1 MTVRVQAE
9 NFDIAAE
16 LADVRAAE
24 IDGTGGL
31 VTFTGIVRGSENGD
45 AISAM
50 TLEYY
55 PGMTLRELEKIE
67 AEAHERWPLTAS
79 RIIHR
84 YGRLE
89 PGENIVLVI
98 TASAHRQAAFE
109 ASEFLVDWLKT
120 RVAEARATDPDF
132 KARQLEL
139 EIARRTRE
147 TAETAEQYLSKGSL
161 ISIEGRRQ
169 ARGIPEPSR
178 ATAIV
183 QGDFDRRS
191 GDRRVLSR
199 WLEESRHLHPFRR
212 VPERSSSDSTEECG
226 G

>member
-120 RVAEARATDPDF
+120 RAPFWKQE
-132 KARQLEL
+132 
-139 EIARRTRE
+139 TRE
-147 TAETAEQYLSKGSL
+147 G
-161 ISIEGRRQ
+161 
-169 ARGIPEPSR
+169 
-178 ATAIV
+178 
-183 QGDFDRRS
+183 GDTW
-191 GDRRVLSR
+191 VNAK
-199 WLEESRHLHPFRR
+199 
-212 VPERSSSDSTEECG
+212 SSDDDAAARWMTPPAPQDR
-226 G
+226 